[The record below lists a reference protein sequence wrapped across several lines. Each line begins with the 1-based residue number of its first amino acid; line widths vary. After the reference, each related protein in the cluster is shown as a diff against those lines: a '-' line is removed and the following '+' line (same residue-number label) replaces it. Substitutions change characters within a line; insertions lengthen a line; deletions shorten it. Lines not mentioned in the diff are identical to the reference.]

1 MDQLHQDRLQ
11 VAEGG
16 SGLHAEAQLLLK
28 VPPEGH
34 LGREKVTEP
43 SDLGVTDAAET
54 FPRSHRPQE
63 ADDQQSQ
70 RSFLVLQS
78 QSAGE
83 QRRAADTS
91 EELKPPER
99 PRPNQ
104 TTDLTESC
112 MVLQMCSMALRMTGS
127 LVSSS

>member
-54 FPRSHRPQE
+54 FPR
-63 ADDQQSQ
+63 
-70 RSFLVLQS
+70 LTV
-78 QSAGE
+78 
-83 QRRAADTS
+83 RR
-91 EELKPPER
+91 KPTISR
-99 PRPNQ
+99 AR
-104 TTDLTESC
+104 D
-112 MVLQMCSMALRMTGS
+112 RF
-127 LVSSS
+127 SSSRVRALENKEEQLTQARSSNPPNGLDRTKPLT